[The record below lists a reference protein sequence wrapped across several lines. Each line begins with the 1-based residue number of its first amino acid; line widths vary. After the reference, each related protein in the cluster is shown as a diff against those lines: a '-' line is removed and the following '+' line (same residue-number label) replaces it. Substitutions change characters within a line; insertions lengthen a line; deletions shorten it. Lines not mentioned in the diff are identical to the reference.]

1 MDTYVFLSASESRL
15 DLILREKIPVLTG
28 VSVSNSKI
36 RRLIFAGKVFVRGKV
51 VRQPYFEVPPKAEI
65 TVEIEKEKLLLE
77 KKASDI
83 DFAMTDKNLLY
94 EDENIIAVNKPARF
108 PCEQTFVEERNNLTK
123 AVKEYLF
130 QKLKEKSPNIVNLP
144 YLGIM
149 HRLDKDT
156 SGVIMFTK
164 KREANG
170 FYHNAFENH
179 LIKKEYFA
187 IVSPKNKS
195 AEKWLL
201 KKDFS
206 VSFYMGRISAKSHS
220 AKWGRVE
227 QEKGGVYSKTNFH
240 VEKQLSP
247 DLYLIKCMLETGR
260 THQIRVHLSSL
271 SLPILGDV
279 LYGGKN
285 AGRVMLHSSKLTLPQ
300 IQEKS
305 PLEIFAPFPDDFQT
319 YIK

>member
-65 TVEIEKEKLLLE
+65 TVEIEKEKLLIE

-130 QKLKEKSPNIVNLP
+130 QKLKEK
-144 YLGIM
+144 
-149 HRLDKDT
+149 
-156 SGVIMFTK
+156 
-164 KREANG
+164 
-170 FYHNAFENH
+170 
-179 LIKKEYFA
+179 
-187 IVSPKNKS
+187 
-195 AEKWLL
+195 
-201 KKDFS
+201 
-206 VSFYMGRISAKSHS
+206 
-220 AKWGRVE
+220 
-227 QEKGGVYSKTNFH
+227 
-240 VEKQLSP
+240 
-247 DLYLIKCMLETGR
+247 
-260 THQIRVHLSSL
+260 
-271 SLPILGDV
+271 
-279 LYGGKN
+279 
-285 AGRVMLHSSKLTLPQ
+285 
-300 IQEKS
+300 
-305 PLEIFAPFPDDFQT
+305 
-319 YIK
+319 